1 MSDLGSDLKGAVL
14 SPNAKTL
21 KAACYA
27 GIHHVQMWEVAKRW
41 FGTLE
46 ICDPG
51 AEDIFLFDHPNDVV
65 LPKYLHLH
73 ALQAIARGSHIFQF
87 DPIGEHFV
95 RRDKVW
101 FQHPARI
108 QTEFVWVHTEDNLT
122 KAESDVKFGHK

>member
-27 GIHHVQMWEVAKRW
+27 GKHPLQMWEAAKRW
-41 FGTLE
+41 FGELK

-51 AEDIFLFDHPNDVV
+51 DEDIFFFEHLHDEV
-65 LPKYLHLH
+65 LPWFLQFN

-108 QTEFVWVHTEDNLT
+108 QAETIWVYTKDNLT
-122 KAESDVKFGHK
+122 KAESEVIFES

>member
-1 MSDLGSDLKGAVL
+1 MSDLGSELKNAVL
-14 SPNAKTL
+14 SSKAKTL

-27 GIHHVQMWEVAKRW
+27 GIHHVQMWKVAKRW

-51 AEDIFLFDHPNDVV
+51 GEDIFLFDHPNDVV
-65 LPKYLHLH
+65 LPEYLHFH

-87 DPIGEHFV
+87 DPLGELFV

-101 FQHPARI
+101 FEHPARI
-108 QTEFVWVHTEDNLT
+108 QPETVWVYTKDNLT
-122 KAESDVKFGHK
+122 KDESEVIFES